1 MKLKTLMYINSQS
14 INNNKKGGQNL
25 PFLFIILLIINT

>member
-14 INNNKKGGQNL
+14 INNNKKGRTKP
-25 PFLFIILLIINT
+25 PFSIYYTIDN